1 MDRSNRSRILLS
13 LGATLICTWFCVSVI
28 GAQEAA
34 QDERSKSDR
43 LDTVTVGG
51 VAVQIDSET
60 GRLRKPTSDEVRQ
73 LRATLQRM
81 FASTKT
87 TGGVVTRPDGT
98 KTLVLDESYSVFSV
112 AQIAGDGR
120 LSTRCVMGA
129 ANAESVFDGSQ
140 TARSD
145 EEE

>member
-1 MDRSNRSRILLS
+1 MVRSTRIPILVM

-28 GAQEAA
+28 GAQQSTE
-34 QDERSKSDR
+34 DGRSAGNDV
-43 LDTVTVGG
+43 VTIGG
-51 VAVQIDSET
+51 VALHVDSKT
-60 GRLRKPTSDEVRQ
+60 GRLHPPTTDEVRQ
-73 LRATLQRM
+73 LRAALTQM
-81 FASTKT
+81 FASTRT
-87 TGGVVTRPDGT
+87 TDGIVTRPDGT

-129 ANAESVFDGSQ
+129 ANAEAVFDGAKTS
-140 TARSD
+140 TGD

>member
-1 MDRSNRSRILLS
+1 MDRSNRSRILLV
-13 LGATLICTWFCVSVI
+13 LGATLICTWFCISVI
-28 GAQEAA
+28 GAQDTAR
-34 QDERSKSDR
+34 DERSESDR

-87 TGGVVTRPDGT
+87 TGGVVTRTDGT

-112 AQIAGDGR
+112 AHIAGDGR

-129 ANAESVFDGSQ
+129 ANAEAVFDGSQ
-140 TARSD
+140 AARSG

>member
-1 MDRSNRSRILLS
+1 MVQSSRSRILLF

-28 GAQEAA
+28 WAQEGA
-34 QDERSKSDR
+34 
-43 LDTVTVGG
+43 DTVTVGG
-51 VAVQIDSET
+51 VALKVDSKT
-60 GRLRKPTSDEVRQ
+60 GRLLKPTADEVRQ
-73 LRATLQRM
+73 LRSTLAQV
-81 FASTKT
+81 FASTRT
-87 TGGVVTRPDGT
+87 TDGIVIRPDGT

-112 AQIAGDGR
+112 AHLTGDGR

-140 TARSD
+140 PPSGD